1 MLADEIKKYNT
12 AELINFLYKK
22 DLELNK
28 DGLGN
33 CLQLLVV
40 NSLESIHNEY
50 VSTILHTFLHIT
62 GDLMEEKFN
71 MRPEFEIIG
80 EESSGRADYE
90 IKEVKSRIKELEE
103 K

>member
-1 MLADEIKKYNT
+1 M
-12 AELINFLYKK
+12 
-22 DLELNK
+22 DLEIVCSEKIHEIQDNNKYFEHCMNDIFILNK
-28 DGLGN
+28 TLWIIGR
-33 CLQLLVV
+33 
-40 NSLESIHNEY
+40 
-50 VSTILHTFLHIT
+50 
-62 GDLMEEKFN
+62 DLMEEEFS

>member
-1 MLADEIKKYNT
+1 M
-12 AELINFLYKK
+12 
-22 DLELNK
+22 DLEIVCSEK
-28 DGLGN
+28 VSGL
-33 CLQLLVV
+33 CKKK
-40 NSLESIHNEY
+40 EMF
-50 VSTILHTFLHIT
+50 TFNLPQFKG
-62 GDLMEEKFN
+62 GDLMEEEFS